1 MSSCSASS
9 DAVSLRTS
17 SRRDLAGPGL
27 AFPLGREPRMLAM
40 PLVVEAAVA
49 RAQLVANAGEQDV
62 TQAGDA
68 VDMLGVA
75 VPDLHEDAVEADAEA
90 DAADVVAEGGAGA
103 GDGGLQLLADGHE
116 AHVLPEGGGVGLGNA
131 EGPAAAARIARVLP
145 QRPHAGVEERPH
157 AGVEEV
163 DAVAQRQLRQRE
175 VVEHR
180 PEVPHVGDG
189 RQVLEPLGVAGR
201 RVRGLR
207 RRPVLPVVVEVPPV
221 DQSGRPVLLQPRL
234 QEVTHLGAARRS
246 YEDTVHI
253 ECDKE
258 LTQERP
264 GKGEGKKE
272 RNRQMKTMGR
282 SGVEAYSQTMQ
293 PDPSCR
299 VRVCCGRCC
308 SLRDLQASALRRS
321 GTQAH
326 RHTGTQAHRH
336 TIAGL
341 PLDPGSGPAMALP
354 EMLQKSFAWR

>member
-9 DAVSLRTS
+9 DAASLPTS
-17 SRRDLAGPGL
+17 SRLDLAGPGL

-49 RAQLVANAGEQDV
+49 GAQLVANAGEQDV

-68 VDMLGVA
+68 VGMLGVA

-116 AHVLPEGGGVGLGNA
+116 AHVLPEGSGVGLGDA
-131 EGPAAAARIARVLP
+131 EGPAAAARVARVLP
-145 QRPHAGVEERPH
+145 QRPH

-189 RQVLEPLGVAGR
+189 RQVFEPLGVAGR

-234 QEVTHLGAARRS
+234 QEVTHLGAARR
-246 YEDTVHI
+246 
-253 ECDKE
+253 
-258 LTQERP
+258 
-264 GKGEGKKE
+264 
-272 RNRQMKTMGR
+272 
-282 SGVEAYSQTMQ
+282 
-293 PDPSCR
+293 
-299 VRVCCGRCC
+299 
-308 SLRDLQASALRRS
+308 
-321 GTQAH
+321 
-326 RHTGTQAHRH
+326 
-336 TIAGL
+336 
-341 PLDPGSGPAMALP
+341 
-354 EMLQKSFAWR
+354 